1 MARLSIWGSMTY
13 SIIQLSVK
21 SKKKRKR
28 SRSSSSSAT
37 SESAT
42 SSGSDSSGNFS
53 SYYYLVIANWI
64 FGESVR
70 NADYRLGTKYRLK
83 NNTIDHISCWNVP
96 IVMHLFLP
104 VHRHVFF
111 FWSCT
116 QNIHFCVILL
126 LNNQMVSHV
135 ILVMLFIDSLLSV
148 MILSSVASYDIILP
162 WVEYIKLWLIKAIGT
177 LKTG

>member
-1 MARLSIWGSMTY
+1 MARLRIWGSMTY

-53 SYYYLVIANWI
+53 SYYYYLVIANWI

-70 NADYRLGTKYRLK
+70 NADCRLGTKYRLK

-104 VHRHVFF
+104 VHRRVFF
-111 FWSCT
+111 LVMHWTHSL
-116 QNIHFCVILL
+116 CVILL
-126 LNNQMVSHV
+126 LNNQMG
-135 ILVMLFIDSLLSV
+135 
-148 MILSSVASYDIILP
+148 LSSNSLNVVY
-162 WVEYIKLWLIKAIGT
+162 W
-177 LKTG
+177 

>member
-53 SYYYLVIANWI
+53 YYYYLVIANWI

-70 NADYRLGTKYRLK
+70 NADCRLGTKYRLK

-96 IVMHLFLP
+96 IVMHLVFPVMHSKHSFL
-104 VHRHVFF
+104 
-111 FWSCT
+111 CD
-116 QNIHFCVILL
+116 VIIEQSNGQSRNS
-126 LNNQMVSHV
+126 LNVV
-135 ILVMLFIDSLLSV
+135 
-148 MILSSVASYDIILP
+148 Y
-162 WVEYIKLWLIKAIGT
+162 W
-177 LKTG
+177 